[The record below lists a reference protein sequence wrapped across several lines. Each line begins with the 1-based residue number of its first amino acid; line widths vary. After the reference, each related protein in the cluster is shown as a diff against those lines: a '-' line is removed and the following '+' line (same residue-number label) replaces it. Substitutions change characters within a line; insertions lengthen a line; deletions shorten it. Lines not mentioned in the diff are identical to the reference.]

1 MNKFLNNIKLNIVS
15 LAIPAAV
22 CVIICTFI
30 LTGITF
36 SWFSSTVHAT
46 SSVIKS
52 GEFEVE
58 VTVTP
63 DNTAESNTVAVSELE
78 ATTFANITKNSDDS
92 YTLGAGTYNVTLKFA
107 GNVDGWVKIGVEA
120 DDKITPV
127 WNSIQLGPQP
137 IYNIAH
143 SFKLTVDNEL
153 KEATIKFEPT
163 WTEPVGLSTL
173 GNILNITPNTAN
185 SVATFAVLS
194 EYNAMAI
201 EGNPVWSVD
210 AISGFLFELTS
221 GEYYNG
227 SGERVEPTTGFVYN
241 EAGLL
246 VHPVSGKTGSL
257 NELGQLIDSE
267 SGMVIAIESGNLI
280 DTDTGL
286 EINPEGYLIDTA
298 TGNLIDPETFYYVI
312 ADSEYQIVPAT
323 GYLFNKANGTYHDPI
338 TYEEVIAD
346 VALGIVPPIEE
357 VTTTEDLEYYDDS
370 EAVTEVSDPVTDVSE
385 VTSEV
390 TTVIYNYIESFA
402 YIPDTVEYQLNPIS
416 IVDPITGLVTWQLY
430 NTVDMTIVELNIF
443 AADYIDPT
451 TGYYIIPGSVYQV
464 IPATGYLY
472 CSTSIDPAYMYIN
485 PLNGTFAGYNEAH
498 GIVEEVT
505 EAVTEATDVTTTEE
519 AETSEA
525 TTEAVTEATEETT
538 TEVTT
543 TTEEVTTPE
552 VTTTSETTTEVTTT
566 VTEAT
571 TEPAVTSVPETDPS
585 I

>member
-1 MNKFLNNIKLNIVS
+1 M
-15 LAIPAAV
+15 
-22 CVIICTFI
+22 
-30 LTGITF
+30 
-36 SWFSSTVHAT
+36 
-46 SSVIKS
+46 
-52 GEFEVE
+52 
-58 VTVTP
+58 
-63 DNTAESNTVAVSELE
+63 
-78 ATTFANITKNSDDS
+78 
-92 YTLGAGTYNVTLKFA
+92 
-107 GNVDGWVKIGVEA
+107 
-120 DDKITPV
+120 
-127 WNSIQLGPQP
+127 
-137 IYNIAH
+137 
-143 SFKLTVDNEL
+143 
-153 KEATIKFEPT
+153 
-163 WTEPVGLSTL
+163 
-173 GNILNITPNTAN
+173 
-185 SVATFAVLS
+185 
-194 EYNAMAI
+194 
-201 EGNPVWSVD
+201 
-210 AISGFLFELTS
+210 
-221 GEYYNG
+221 
-227 SGERVEPTTGFVYN
+227 
-241 EAGLL
+241 
-246 VHPVSGKTGSL
+246 
-257 NELGQLIDSE
+257 
-267 SGMVIAIESGNLI
+267 
-280 DTDTGL
+280 
-286 EINPEGYLIDTA
+286 
-298 TGNLIDPETFYYVI
+298 I

-538 TEVTT
+538 TEAVT